1 LHQDAFVRTTVDI
14 NDAILRE
21 LREIAARDRRAFRAV
36 LEETLLRGLAET
48 AVGQPRTVRIQP
60 FPLGLR
66 PAVATQSLN
75 QVYDQLE
82 AADAGGGP

>member
-1 LHQDAFVRTTVDI
+1 MRTTVDI
-14 NDAILRE
+14 NDAVLRE

-48 AVGQPRTVRIQP
+48 ASQPRAVRIQP

-66 PAVATQSLN
+66 PAVAMQSLN

-82 AADAGGGP
+82 ADDARAGQ